1 MSSSNGKDVINRLIV
16 AFAPRMP
23 FHLNDPHYWGSIDI
37 LAYDD
42 PWDGIVY
49 AKSDR
54 KDYIPLSTIQRGPR
68 SE

>member
-1 MSSSNGKDVINRLIV
+1 MGSSNTKDVNNRLIV

-23 FHLNDPHYWGSIDI
+23 FHPNDPHHRCSIDI

-54 KDYIPLSTIQRGPR
+54 KD
-68 SE
+68 